1 MARGIMWVM
10 MSGAAAGCQADRAR
24 RRAFGV
30 RTRGGQSVP
39 AALAAYLNGAFVEMK
54 SLSLGSGGAPARD
67 LISQN
72 EVLLGSYDPSVRMK

>member
-1 MARGIMWVM
+1 VCRSSDLARCNLVPN
-10 MSGAAAGCQADRAR
+10 AR
-24 RRAFGV
+24 RMRLRACAACPFFLWCI
-30 RTRGGQSVP
+30 GGARVGP
-39 AALAAYLNGAFVEMK
+39 DNGAFVEMK